1 MVGQRWAALGTSGRI
16 VTVVSAVVLVALLL
30 PWYGVSVGSL
40 SVSVDGLHSY
50 GLLSALGVVVV
61 AAGVVAQAP
70 WVRSARLVGV
80 VFEAVG
86 AVAFLAAYHAAGS
99 TSALSVSFGPEI
111 GVYVAL
117 LASLVG
123 VVAALNERRR
133 AA

>member
-16 VTVVSAVVLVALLL
+16 VTVVSVIVLIALFL
-30 PWYGVSVGSL
+30 PWYGVSIGSL

-50 GLLSALGVVVV
+50 GLLTALGVVVV
-61 AAGVVAQAP
+61 AVGVGANAP
-70 WVRSARLVGV
+70 WVRGARLAGV
-80 VFEAVG
+80 VLEAVG

-111 GVYVAL
+111 GVYLAL

-133 AA
+133 AV